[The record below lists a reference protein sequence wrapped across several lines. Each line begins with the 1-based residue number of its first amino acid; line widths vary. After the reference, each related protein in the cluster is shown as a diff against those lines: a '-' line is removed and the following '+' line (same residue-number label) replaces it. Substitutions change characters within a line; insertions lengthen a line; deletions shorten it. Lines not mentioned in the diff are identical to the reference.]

1 MGNMAQNKPEL
12 LVIEDDKGLQKQL
25 KWSLDE
31 YHVVLSEDKD
41 TSLVE
46 LRRFQPKVITLDLG
60 LPPDPANASAGLE
73 LLEEILKLSP
83 ASKIIVVTGNDE
95 REVAMRAV
103 ELGAYDYYHKPIQ
116 PEELKLII
124 NRAFEL
130 ANLEEESRVYR
141 RNENMRFHGI
151 VATSPKML
159 AVCQKI
165 EKVAPTDLS
174 VMLEGD
180 SGTGKEVLARAV
192 HNLSERSDGP
202 FSYLNC
208 AAIPE
213 NLLETELF
221 GYDATG
227 FSQGQASNSQGK
239 IEEADG
245 GTLFLDEIGMMP
257 MSLQAKFMRVL
268 TDSVV
273 ERVGSRDAKKVNIR
287 VVCAANN
294 QLEKQVQEGKFRE
307 DLFYKLNEINIVI
320 PPLAERDGDVVLI
333 ARAMLN
339 RFNKQFGRNIRSFTK
354 DAVQAMEAY
363 AWPGNVRE
371 LENKIKS
378 AVVMSENT
386 QISSEDLQI
395 EESQLREMPLNLR
408 QVREAAETR
417 AIQRAIVLADGNIS
431 QAAKLLGLTRPT
443 LYSLMDK
450 YSIHS

>member
-1 MGNMAQNKPEL
+1 MAQSKPEL
-12 LVIEDDKGLQKQL
+12 LVIEDDEGLQKQL

-31 YHVVLSEDKD
+31 YHVVLADGKD
-41 TSLVE
+41 SSLAE
-46 LRRFQPKVITLDLG
+46 LRRFQPKVVTLDLG

-73 LLEEILKLSP
+73 LLSEILKLSP
-83 ASKIIVVTGNDE
+83 SSKVIVVTGNDE
-95 REVAMRAV
+95 REVAMKAI
-103 ELGAYDYYHKPIQ
+103 ELGAYDYYQKPIQ
-116 PEELKLII
+116 PDELKLII

-130 ANLEEESRVYR
+130 ANLEEESRIHR

-159 AVCQKI
+159 AACQKI
-165 EKVAPTDLS
+165 EKVAPTELN

-180 SGTGKEVLARAV
+180 SGTGKEVLGRAV
-192 HNLSERSDGP
+192 HLLSKRNEHS
-202 FSYLNC
+202 FVYLNC

-221 GYDATG
+221 GYEAPG
-227 FSQGQASNSQGK
+227 FSEDGASSQGK
-239 IEEADG
+239 IEEANG
-245 GTLFLDEIGMMP
+245 GTLYLDEVEMMP
-257 MSLQAKFMRVL
+257 MSLQTKLMRAL
-268 TDSVV
+268 NDGGI
-273 ERVGSRDAKKVNIR
+273 ERVGSRDTLAINLRLICSANGDLEQYVN
-287 VVCAANN
+287 
-294 QLEKQVQEGKFRE
+294 EGKFRE
-307 DLFYKLNEINIVI
+307 DLFYKLNEINIQI
-320 PPLAERDGDVVLI
+320 PPLSERDGDVVLI
-333 ARAMLN
+333 ARTMLTK
-339 RFNKQFGRNIRSFTK
+339 FNEQFGRNIRSFTK

-378 AVVMSENT
+378 AVVMSEGT
-386 QISSEDLQI
+386 QISAEDLQI
-395 EESQLREMPLNLR
+395 EEAQLREMPLNLR